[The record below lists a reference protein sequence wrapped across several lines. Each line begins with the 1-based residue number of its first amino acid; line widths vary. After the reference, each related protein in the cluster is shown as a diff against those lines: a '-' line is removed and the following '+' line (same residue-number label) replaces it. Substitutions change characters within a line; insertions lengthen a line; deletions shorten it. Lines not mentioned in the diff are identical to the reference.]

1 MISCCCAFFPIRYS
15 LLTIRHFA
23 SSLNSLDDPLA
34 EQALRPEQQEDQRDE
49 IGEPA
54 FDAGAEQRTPV
65 ELADLLA
72 DPDDHAADDRT
83 RYRREAAE
91 DQHRQRLEGDDLQ
104 RE

>member
-1 MISCCCAFFPIRYS
+1 MLLFLLPYS
-15 LLTIRHFA
+15 LLATHYSPLTTRH
-23 SSLNSLDDPLA
+23 SLNSLNDPLA
-34 EQALRPEQQEDQRDE
+34 EQALRPEQQEDERDE

-54 FDAGAEQRTPV
+54 FDAGAEQRAPV
-65 ELADLLA
+65 ELADLFA